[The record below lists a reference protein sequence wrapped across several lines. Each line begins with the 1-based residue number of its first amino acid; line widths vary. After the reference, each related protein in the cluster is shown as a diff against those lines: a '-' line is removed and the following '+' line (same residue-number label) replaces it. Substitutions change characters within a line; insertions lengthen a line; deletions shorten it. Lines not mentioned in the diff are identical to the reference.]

1 MEEKTLLACIKP
13 DWEKGTIQKRV
24 AISFATET
32 FIPFKKFDPE
42 KMTHFQEVMTGDF
55 LFIATYNLK
64 TSKVTSE
71 LVRLLASGRTVTY
84 RDVNIDPVGMGEV
97 FKKIR
102 DVRNIMFSDFGSYIE
117 LGNLEM
123 NNFDVKDPLLF
134 REVLLHHLEKADPEM
149 YQYLV
154 DELSFSFMKDLPLDW
169 GKALRLPKWLNNRS
183 RLVTDHEG
191 KTVKHTSEHW
201 LLIHASGKATFPEL
215 EPTKGAQI
223 SAESGR
229 TIKMF
234 NATPQAMPDD
244 VTFAVKIVLGANP
257 VDDTMRGV
265 SWILYRAETP
275 VTVEVVK
282 N

>member
-1 MEEKTLLACIKP
+1 MEGKSLLACIKP
-13 DWEKGTIQKRV
+13 DWDNGIIQKRV
-24 AISFATET
+24 AISFATEC

-42 KMTHFQEVMTGDF
+42 KMTHFQEVMSGDF

-64 TSKVTSE
+64 TSKVSTQ
-71 LVRLLASGRTVTY
+71 LIRLLPSGKSVTY
-84 RDVNIDPVGMGEV
+84 RDLNIDPVGMGLV
-97 FKKIR
+97 FEKIK

-123 NNFDVKDPLLF
+123 NNFDVKDPLLY

-149 YQYLV
+149 FQYVL
-154 DELSFSFMKDLPLDW
+154 DELSFSFTKDLPLEWD
-169 GKALRLPKWLNNRS
+169 KALRLPKWLNNRS
-183 RLVTDHEG
+183 RLVTDPEG
-191 KTVKHTSEHW
+191 RTVKHTSEHW
-201 LLIHASGKATFPEL
+201 LLIHASGEVTFPDL

-229 TIKMF
+229 TVKMF

-257 VDDTMRGV
+257 VDDKMRGV
-265 SWILYRAETP
+265 SWILYRADSP
-275 VTVEVVK
+275 VTVEVK